1 MIPTSSPN
9 PNLASSGSKAFN
21 PGGLIA
27 MGLSTVVDLIIKKND
42 LKKQLD
48 LEKKINNLTVQQQQ
62 YLEQKL
68 RATTSEI
75 ERYSI
80 LYKTIAI
87 NENKKVLES
96 LKNSRYK
103 NIAIIGVGLIALTLI
118 VVINKK
124 RNQ

>member
-21 PGGLIA
+21 PSGLIA